1 MHSKPH
7 KLWLCRAFV
16 RKIQTDETA
25 HFKCTIK
32 QNVHLSWLTAHPVQW
47 SCFNFSELYE
57 RLFYERFKWCVWG
70 IGSKQHTGVSKANS
84 ASSHIW
90 LKTELRIDSEI
101 LRIDPESLE
110 KESEWINFFP
120 LPPLSVH
127 HCPEEFVLGYVIVFM
142 YRPRCNYCIKTFLYD
157 FHVNSNQC
165 IIKIDL
171 WCHICNLWLVSP
183 SAV

>member
-1 MHSKPH
+1 MYHQTK
-7 KLWLCRAFV
+7 RASLM
-16 RKIQTDETA
+16 T
-25 HFKCTIK
+25 H
-32 QNVHLSWLTAHPVQW
+32 
-47 SCFNFSELYE
+47 
-57 RLFYERFKWCVWG
+57 
-70 IGSKQHTGVSKANS
+70 S
-84 ASSHIW
+84 ASCAMKLLQFFWTLWKIILRTVQMVCVRNWKQAAYGGFPKQTRIIAH
-90 LKTELRIDSEI
+90 LVKTELRIDSEI